1 VRPDHR
7 MVGHTGF
14 LVTARR
20 LAPGTVAPERPRR
33 ASKAAFTDEDLEA
46 WTPGA
51 LEVREQSDKR
61 LRRTVRDAAALAE
74 ARRTGGAAQ

>member
-1 VRPDHR
+1 

-14 LVTARR
+14 LVAARR
-20 LAPGTVAPERPRR
+20 LAPDTVAPERQRR
-33 ASKAAFTDEDLEA
+33 ASKTAFSDEDLEA

-61 LRRTVRDAAALAE
+61 LRRTVRDAEALAE
-74 ARRTGGAAQ
+74 AKRTGGDARSQ